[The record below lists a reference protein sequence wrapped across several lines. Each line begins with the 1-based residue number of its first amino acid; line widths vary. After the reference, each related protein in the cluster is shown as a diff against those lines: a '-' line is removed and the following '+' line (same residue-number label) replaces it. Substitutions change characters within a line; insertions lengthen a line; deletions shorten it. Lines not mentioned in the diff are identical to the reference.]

1 MLKTLMK
8 MCFVASVVLVIGCSS
23 GTVSSGVSDSA
34 VYSQEEADDIFNNA
48 PEGSVGTYS
57 RASASNEQRGFIKC
71 KVDFVYMYSTYTYV
85 TLKGCAW
92 KFIKLTGSLR
102 TQGAAVAVTAK
113 SRNMF
118 FWIWRTSRTRFSYV
132 VV

>member
-8 MCFVASVVLVIGCSS
+8 MCFVASAVLVIGCSS
-23 GTVSSGVSDSA
+23 GTVSSGLSESP

-48 PEGSVGTYS
+48 PEDSVGTYS
-57 RASASNEQRGFIKC
+57 KASTSDVQQGYIQC
-71 KVDFVYMYSTYTYV
+71 KVKYVYMYSTYTYV

-92 KFIKLTGSLR
+92 TWIKLTGSWR

-113 SRNMF
+113 SRNMTF
-118 FWIWRTSRTRFSYV
+118 LIWRTSTTRFRFV
-132 VV
+132 AV

>member
-48 PEGSVGTYS
+48 CTG
-57 RASASNEQRGFIKC
+57 Q
-71 KVDFVYMYSTYTYV
+71 
-85 TLKGCAW
+85 LKPD
-92 KFIKLTGSLR
+92 T
-102 TQGAAVAVTAK
+102 
-113 SRNMF
+113 F
-118 FWIWRTSRTRFSYV
+118 FRDCS
-132 VV
+132 